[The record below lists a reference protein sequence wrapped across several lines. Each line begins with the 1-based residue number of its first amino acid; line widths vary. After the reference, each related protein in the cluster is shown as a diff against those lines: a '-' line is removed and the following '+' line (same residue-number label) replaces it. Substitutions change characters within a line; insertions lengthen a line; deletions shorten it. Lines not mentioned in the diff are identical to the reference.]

1 MGCTL
6 YVWIGPKYKKDLLD
20 TVPWRHTRGKR
31 GGFIKYRLLYMYQP
45 GAAAAASWCVLRLC
59 IIWWPSG
66 IRKNPAVASQVC
78 NRNPENDGTLVDD
91 LIAVLYPLERFG
103 KRT

>member
-1 MGCTL
+1 
-6 YVWIGPKYKKDLLD
+6 
-20 TVPWRHTRGKR
+20 
-31 GGFIKYRLLYMYQP
+31 MYQP

-103 KRT
+103 KRTYKSTFPALGFTS